1 MANNNETTTK
11 FKVDISELKA
21 GITEANRQ
29 IKLANAQFKAASA
42 GMDDWSKSADGLGAK
57 IKQTD
62 TVLNNQKA
70 VLTAYEKQLDLIVA
84 QYGENSA
91 EADNMRIK
99 IANQQAAV
107 AKTEKSLGEYKTA
120 LVNLETEQQ
129 KSAGAYDTLKAK
141 INEQEQELSS
151 LKNQYKNVVTEQ
163 GATST
168 EAQELAGKIGT
179 LSSKLSENKSK
190 LNDAENAADQ
200 FDNSLEDVGEKA
212 SNTTNG
218 GLSVFGVALG
228 NLVANVVSNAINKM
242 KELVSQ
248 TIEVGKNFDTAMSK
262 VGAVSGAT
270 GSDLETLR
278 NKAKEMGSTTQFTA
292 SEAAEAFNYMA
303 MAGWGTEDMLNG
315 IEGVLSLAAASGSDL
330 GTTSDIVTDA
340 LTAMGYSAKDAGRLA
355 DVMAAASSNANTNV
369 ELMGATFQY
378 AAPVVGALGYSMED
392 TAEQIGLM
400 ANAGIKGEKA
410 GTALRS
416 ILTRLSAPS
425 SETAS
430 AMEALGISLTDSEGN
445 MKTLDEVMG
454 DLRNSF
460 SGLSETQKTQ
470 YAKQIAGQEAMS
482 GLLAI
487 VNAAPADVDK
497 LSNAISNADG
507 AAAEMAKTMQDNLG
521 GDMTKLG
528 SQFEGVQIAIYEK
541 FEPALRAG
549 VGVLSNLLDAIDFV
563 VKHSTE
569 FISVLKSMA
578 VAVGTYVAYTTA
590 ITVMRKGWMA
600 LAVVQKVVTAA
611 QWAMNAAMSANPI
624 GLIIA
629 AIAGLVVAFVT
640 LWKKSDAFRAF
651 WINLWEGIKTTVG
664 TVVEG
669 IKGFFVGVIDWI
681 KNNWQNILLFLINPF
696 AGLFNL
702 LYQKCEGFRNFIN
715 GLWEGIKGL
724 FSAIGQW
731 FTDNVVTPVST
742 ALTPLFSFITQSV
755 NNILGLIRGTWAL
768 IQAVLGLVFEWVKKN
783 VITPVK
789 KAFSSLFNS
798 IKTLASSAWNGVKA
812 IFTGVKTWFTD
823 NVVTPVKTAFSG
835 IWSNLKNGA
844 FNAWNGVK
852 EVFGG
857 IATWFKDKFSA
868 AWTAVKN
875 VFSTGGKVFE
885 GVKDGIVD
893 AFKSVVNAIIR
904 GINKVISI
912 PFKAINKILKKI
924 KKVKVA
930 GIQPFK
936 DMIDELS
943 IPQIPELE
951 TGGVLKKGQVGLL
964 EGNGAEAVVP
974 LDKNKLWI
982 SKTAKELK
990 KSLANEGMTSGGGN
1004 VTNYTFNQTNNSP
1017 KPLNRLEIY
1026 RQTKNQIA
1034 FAKGV

>member
-1 MANNNETTTK
+1 MANDNTTTTK

-42 GMDDWSKSADGLGAK
+42 GMDDWSKSTDGLQAK

-62 TVLNNQKA
+62 TVLNSQKA
-70 VLTAYEKQLDLIVA
+70 VLTAYEKQLELIVG

-120 LVNLETEQQ
+120 LVNLETGQK

-141 INEQEQELSS
+141 INEQEQELSE
-151 LKNQYKNVVTEQ
+151 LKNQYKNVATEQ
-163 GATST
+163 GTTSA
-168 EAQELAGKIGT
+168 EAQELATKINS
-179 LSSKLSENKSK
+179 LSTELGENKQKLSEADKSAESLDK
-190 LNDAENAADQ
+190 SFEDTGKSADDTQKGGISALN
-200 FDNSLEDVGEKA
+200 
-212 SNTTNG
+212 
-218 GLSVFGVALG
+218 VALG
-228 NLVANVVSNAINKM
+228 NLVANGITAALNGLKNLALEAGKAWSAFDDGTD
-242 KELVSQ
+242 
-248 TIEVGKNFDTAMSK
+248 TIIKAT
-262 VGAVSGAT
+262 GAT
-270 GSDLETLR
+270 GEEANGLIDSYKNVSKTVVADSSEIGSAIGEVNTRFGLTGKELESL
-278 NKAKEMGSTTQFTA
+278 STKFLKY
-292 SEAAEAFNYMA
+292 SK
-303 MAGWGTEDMLNG
+303 LNNTD
-315 IEGVLSLAAASGSDL
+315 VA
-330 GTTSDIVTDA
+330 TSVDSVQKA
-340 LTAMGYSAKDAGRLA
+340 LTAFGLSAGDAGGLLDTLNAVGQKTGANVETLA
-355 DVMAAASSNANTNV
+355 TGLVQNATAFQELGLNASQSAMLMGQMETSGVDASAVMAGLKKALKEASKQGVPLDEMLSSLQTEIQGNSDATQGLQKSYEVFGRSGDVMFKALKDGALDFSNLSNEVSDFGGNVETTFANTLDAPDEFQLAIQNLKTEFGEATN
-369 ELMGATFQY
+369 ELMQKY
-378 AAPVVGALGYSMED
+378 APQIKSFLND
-392 TAEQIGLM
+392 LTAKVLPAVTKGIGKIIDNLPEIE
-400 ANAGIKGEKA
+400 AGVAGIATAFVAFKA
-410 GTALRS
+410 VS
-416 ILTRLSAPS
+416 II
-425 SETAS
+425 
-430 AMEALGISLTDSEGN
+430 MGI
-445 MKTLDEVMG
+445 
-454 DLRNSF
+454 
-460 SGLSETQKTQ
+460 
-470 YAKQIAGQEAMS
+470 
-482 GLLAI
+482 
-487 VNAAPADVDK
+487 
-497 LSNAISNADG
+497 
-507 AAAEMAKTMQDNLG
+507 
-521 GDMTKLG
+521 
-528 SQFEGVQIAIYEK
+528 
-541 FEPALRAG
+541 
-549 VGVLSNLLDAIDFV
+549 
-563 VKHSTE
+563 VK
-569 FISVLKSMA
+569 A
-578 VAVGTYVAYTTA
+578 V
-590 ITVMRKGWMA
+590 KGWMIA
-600 LAVVQKVVTAA
+600 TQGMTAA
-611 QWAMNAAMSANPI
+611 QALLNTVMAANPI

-640 LWKKSDAFRAF
+640 LWKKSEAFRNF
-651 WINLWEGIKTTVG
+651 WIGLWEGIKTTVG
-664 TVVEG
+664 TVIEG
-669 IKGFFVGVIDWI
+669 IKGFFTGVIDWI
-681 KNNWQNILLFLINPF
+681 KNNWQSILLILINPF

-742 ALTPLFSFITQSV
+742 ALTPLFTFITQSV

-783 VITPVK
+783 VILPVK

-798 IKTLASSAWNGVKA
+798 IKNLASSAWTGIKA

-835 IWSNLKNGA
+835 IWSNLKTGA
-844 FNAWNGVK
+844 LNAWNGVK

-885 GVKDGIVD
+885 GVKDGIVE

-924 KKVKVA
+924 KKVKIA

-951 TGGVLKKGQVGLL
+951 SGGVLKKGQVGLL

-990 KSLANEGMTSGGGN
+990 NSLAKDGMTTGGQN

-1017 KPLNRLEIY
+1017 KALSRLEIY
-1026 RQTKNQIA
+1026 RQTKNQLA
-1034 FAKGV
+1034 FIKGV